1 MAKVYVMLIKGGRL
15 TLEEVMAKPLNDSL
29 KQQIKKLLEE
39 A

>member
-15 TLEEVMAKPLNDSL
+15 TLDEVMAKPLKDSL
-29 KQQIKKLLEE
+29 KQQIKELLEE